1 MIPLIIIIAL
11 VVAGI
16 ALILIDKKKQANK
29 EMLEYV
35 ARVKARG
42 GIEECHSLAHPDSMS
57 GYISTDLPKVKP
69 KFRTSSKLLKDA
81 IRRSEMNAEANKHGW
96 LTYDTLVITETKAKK
111 PSNKK
116 RVTIRK
122 KQVKNG
128 KVPKVRK
135 PR

>member
-35 ARVKARG
+35 ARVKSRG
-42 GIEECHSLAHPDSMS
+42 GIEECHGLAHPDSMS
-57 GYISTDLPKVKP
+57 GYISTDIPAVKP

-81 IRRSEMNAEANKHGW
+81 IKRSEMNAEANKNGW
-96 LTYDTLVITETKAKK
+96 LTYDTLVITESKVKK

-116 RVTIRK
+116 RATIRK